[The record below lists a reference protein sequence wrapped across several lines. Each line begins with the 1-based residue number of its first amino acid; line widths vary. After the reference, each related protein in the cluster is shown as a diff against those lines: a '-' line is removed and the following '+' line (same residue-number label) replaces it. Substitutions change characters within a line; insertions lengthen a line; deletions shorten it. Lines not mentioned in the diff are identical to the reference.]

1 MPPIDRRNFI
11 RHAIFG
17 SSALASGLLTGCN
30 NDDNDSVATAT
41 AASFTHGVA
50 SGDPLADRVI
60 LWTRVLPSTNA
71 TSTSVTWEVASDAAF
86 TNVVSKGETKTDAA
100 RDYTVKVD
108 ATGLTA
114 GNTYYYRFKADGS
127 TSPVGTTRTLP
138 QASPDEVKLA
148 VFSCA
153 NYPAGY
159 FHVYAEAAKRDDLFA
174 AIHLGDYIYEYPAG
188 ADQYASADAEKLGR
202 VSLPA
207 NELVKIDDYRQRYAQ
222 YRSDKDLQAV
232 HAKLPFICIWDD
244 HEIANDT
251 WKDGAENH
259 TAATEG
265 DFALRRAAA
274 LKAWQEWLP
283 VREQDASNPLRAYRS
298 FDFGTLLSLHMLDTR
313 AGGRDKQLDYAT
325 YIDPTT
331 GAFNATTF
339 AADMADPTRQLLGA
353 EQMAWLQSQLA
364 ASGAT
369 WQVLG
374 QQILMGKMYLPS
386 PLLTPTPQKPTVSF
400 AQYGVLAAA
409 FITYQTLVAR
419 LTAAGTPITPEN
431 LLAAGMTA
439 AQLTIVN
446 DPVNQAIIAAPSIP
460 YNLDAWDGYAI
471 ARETVFGTAR
481 ALDKNIVVLS
491 GDTHNAWA
499 SDLQDV
505 SGNAIGVE
513 FATPSVSSP
522 GLEEYIP
529 DTKPAELAA
538 GVQQLIPT
546 LAYAD
551 TAQRGYMV
559 LSVNATEAKADWYF
573 VSSVKTSTY
582 TTKLEKSLKTTV
594 AGAGKRKLVR
604 S

>member
-11 RHAIFG
+11 RHAILG
-17 SSALASGLLTGCN
+17 SGALASGLLSGCSD
-30 NDDNDSVATAT
+30 DDNNETAT
-41 AASFTHGVA
+41 TAATFTHGVA
-50 SGDPLADRVI
+50 SGDPLADRVM
-60 LWTRVLPSTNA
+60 LWTRVRPSHGA
-71 TSTSVTWEVASDAAF
+71 TSTTVAWEVASDAAF
-86 TNVVSKGETKTDAA
+86 STIVSKGEAKTDAA

-108 ATGLTA
+108 ASGLIAGTA
-114 GNTYYYRFKADGS
+114 YYYRFKVDTAVS
-127 TSPVGTTRTLP
+127 AVGQTRTLP
-138 QASPDEVKLA
+138 QITPNEVKLA

-153 NYPAGY
+153 NYPAGF
-159 FHVYAEAAKRDDLFA
+159 FHVYAEAARRDDLFA
-174 AIHLGDYIYEYPAG
+174 AVHLGDYIYEYGAG

-207 NELVKIDDYRQRYAQ
+207 NELVKIEDYRQRYAQ

-259 TAATEG
+259 TTATEG

-283 VREQDASNPLRAYRS
+283 VREQDATDPLRAYRS
-298 FDFGTLLSLHMLDTR
+298 FDFGGLLSLHMLDTR

-331 GAFNATTF
+331 GAFDASTF

-353 EQMAWLQSQLA
+353 EQMTWLQSQLA
-364 ASGAT
+364 ASTAT

-400 AQYGVLAAA
+400 AQYGVIATA
-409 FITYQTLVAR
+409 FITYQTLSAQ
-419 LTAAGTPITPEN
+419 LTAAGTPVTPEN

-439 AQLTIVN
+439 AQLGIVN

-460 YNLDAWDGYAI
+460 YNLDAWDGYAV

-481 ALDKNIVVLS
+481 ALDKNVVVIS

-499 SDLQDV
+499 NDLQDV
-505 SGNAIGVE
+505 NGNAIGVE
-513 FATPSVSSP
+513 FATSSVSSP

-582 TTKLEKSLKTTV
+582 TTKLEKSLKTIL

>member
-11 RHAIFG
+11 RQAMLG

-30 NDDNDSVATAT
+30 NDGNDSVATAT
-41 AASFTHGVA
+41 VASFTHGVA
-50 SGDPLADRVI
+50 SGDLLADRVI
-60 LWTRVLPSTNA
+60 LWTRVLPSANA

-86 TNVVSKGETKTDAA
+86 ANVVSKGETKTDAA

-108 ATGLTA
+108 ASGLSA
-114 GNTYYYRFKADGS
+114 GNTYYYRFKADTS
-127 TSPVGTTRTLP
+127 VSPVGKTRTLP

-188 ADQYASADAEKLGR
+188 ADQYASADAAKLGR
-202 VSLPA
+202 VSSPA

-259 TAATEG
+259 TTATEG

-298 FDFGTLLSLHMLDTR
+298 FNFGTLLSLHMLDTR

-364 ASGAT
+364 ASGAI

-374 QQILMGKMYLPS
+374 QQILMG
-386 PLLTPTPQKPTVSF
+386 
-400 AQYGVLAAA
+400 
-409 FITYQTLVAR
+409 
-419 LTAAGTPITPEN
+419 N
-431 LLAAGMTA
+431 
-439 AQLTIVN
+439 
-446 DPVNQAIIAAPSIP
+446 
-460 YNLDAWDGYAI
+460 AWDGYAV

-481 ALDKNIVVLS
+481 ALDKNLVVLS

-505 SGNAIGVE
+505 NGNAIGVE

-582 TTKLEKSLKTTV
+582 TTKLEKSLKTLAST
-594 AGAGKRKLVR
+594 GNRRIVR
-604 S
+604 A

>member
-1 MPPIDRRNFI
+1 MPPIDRRDFI
-11 RHAIFG
+11 RHAVFG
-17 SSALASGLLTGCN
+17 SSVLASGLLTGCN
-30 NDDNDSVATAT
+30 NNDDDRTAATS
-41 AASFTHGVA
+41 ASFTHGVA

-60 LWTRVLPSTNA
+60 LWTRVLPSAAA
-71 TSTSVTWEVASDAAF
+71 TSASVTWEVASDAAF
-86 TNVVSKGETKTDAA
+86 SNVVSQGETKTDAA

-114 GNTYYYRFKADGS
+114 GNTYYYRFKADGN
-127 TSPVGTTRTLP
+127 TSPVGKTRTLP

-148 VFSCA
+148 VFSCS

-159 FHVYAEAAKRDDLFA
+159 FHVYAEAANRNDLFA

-188 ADQYASADAEKLGR
+188 ADQYASADAATLGR

-207 NELVKIDDYRQRYAQ
+207 NELLKLEDYRQRYAQ

-244 HEIANDT
+244 HEIANNT

-259 TAATEG
+259 TTATEG

-274 LKAWQEWLP
+274 FKAWQEWLP

-298 FDFGTLLSLHMLDTR
+298 FNFGTLLSLHMLDTR
-313 AGGRDKQLDYAT
+313 AGGRDKQLDYAN

-331 GAFNATTF
+331 GAFDATTF

-353 EQMAWLQSQLA
+353 EQMTWLQSQLA
-364 ASGAT
+364 TSGAI

-374 QQILMGKMYLPS
+374 QQVLMGRMYLPA
-386 PLLTPTPQKPTVSF
+386 PLLTPTPQNPTVTF
-400 AQYGVLAAA
+400 AQYGVIATA
-409 FITYQTLVAR
+409 FITLQALSAQ
-419 LTAAGTPITPEN
+419 LTAAGTPVTPEN

-439 AQLTIVN
+439 AQLGIVN
-446 DPVNQAIIAAPSIP
+446 DLVNQAIISAPSIP
-460 YNLDAWDGYAI
+460 YNLDAWDGYAV

-481 ALDKNIVVLS
+481 ALDKNVVVLS

-499 SDLQDV
+499 NDLQDA

-529 DTKPAELAA
+529 DTPPAELVV

-559 LSVNATEAKADWYF
+559 LSVSATEAKADWYF
-573 VSSVKTSTY
+573 VSSVKTSAY
-582 TTKLEKSLKTTV
+582 TTKLEKSLKTL
-594 AGAGKRKLVR
+594 AGTGNRRIVR
-604 S
+604 A